1 MKKTIAILADYPVKK
16 ANHHQAV
23 WLTELHR
30 ELEKREQYDIHWVIL
45 SKKHAKYEEYIARK
59 QHFHV
64 LPCGSRTLAQFLHY
78 LPDRWKIANLLNKI
92 RPDLLHAWGAE
103 GCYGLCATDFPGK
116 KLFSL
121 QGALTA
127 YAQRAEMGAFMKR
140 QAHFEKKILRAV
152 PFITTESEW
161 ARDRVHELAPNAHVR
176 LWEYATESR
185 FFAAERKIS
194 DSPCCLLASTNSNIK
209 NIPLAIKAFSSP
221 ELRHVTLY
229 LAGVPADAY
238 PDLPDN
244 IIPLGFVNRDKV
256 VELLQKCWAFIHPSF
271 ADTGPTAIKE
281 ARTVGIPCVVS
292 AECGAKQYII
302 HEKSGYIISPHD
314 VQALKN
320 AVLQLTSH
328 KDISLQ
334 MGAYDRERCRLAL
347 SSQTMIDN
355 LCRIY
360 EEILEQK

>member
-59 QHFHV
+59 QHFHI

-78 LPDRWKIANLLNKI
+78 LPDRWKIAKLLNKI
-92 RPDLLHAWGAE
+92 RPDLLHAWGTE
-103 GCYGLCATDFPGK
+103 GCNGLCAADFPGK

-127 YAQRAEMGAFMKR
+127 YMQRAEMGAFMKR
-140 QAHFEKKILRAV
+140 QAHFEKKIIRAV

-194 DSPCCLLASTNSNIK
+194 DSPCCLLASKNSDIK
-209 NIPLAIKAFSSP
+209 NIPLAIQAFSSP

-244 IIPLGFVNRDKV
+244 IIPLNRSTGLDGLDLFTRA
-256 VELLQKCWAFIHPSF
+256 LLIQDQQLSKKHAPS
-271 ADTGPTAIKE
+271 ASPALYLRNAEQSSILSMRNPAI
-281 ARTVGIPCVVS
+281 
-292 AECGAKQYII
+292 
-302 HEKSGYIISPHD
+302 
-314 VQALKN
+314 LF
-320 AVLQLTSH
+320 LLTT
-328 KDISLQ
+328 
-334 MGAYDRERCRLAL
+334 CRH
-347 SSQTMIDN
+347 
-355 LCRIY
+355 
-360 EEILEQK
+360 